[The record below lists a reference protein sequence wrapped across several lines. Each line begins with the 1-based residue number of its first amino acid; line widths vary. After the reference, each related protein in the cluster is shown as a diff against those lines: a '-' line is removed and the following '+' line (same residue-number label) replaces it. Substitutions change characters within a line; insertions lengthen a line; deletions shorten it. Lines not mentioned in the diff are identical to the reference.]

1 MGRHVQILVLAAA
14 AQPALALCAS
24 NRCRV
29 IIQVFLLSF
38 IFVPASV
45 VASSV
50 YICACRQARGQC
62 KVASA
67 AAALLNVLFIVVWT
81 VYVAVAVT
89 KIKGWSGLW
98 WIFVVDAL
106 AAGLAIAVAGYL
118 ILRARVPDPD
128 PPAAT
133 HVSSRSRRARW
144 PGRRS
149 RSRRPGNR
157 SSSSSCPPAS
167 RPARPSRCRWAPK
180 RPPDPALPFFH
191 F

>member
-1 MGRHVQILVLAAA
+1 MGRHIQILVLAAA

-29 IIQVFLLSF
+29 IIQVFLLS
-38 IFVPASV
+38 IVFVAASV
-45 VASSV
+45 VASSI

-106 AAGLAIAVAGYL
+106 AAGLAVAVAGYL
-118 ILRARVPDPD
+118 ILRARAPD

-133 HVSSRSRRARW
+133 HVSVTIP
-144 PGRRS
+144 PGAVA
-149 RSRRPGNR
+149 GQTLTVDAAGKLVQFVV
-157 SSSSSCPPAS
+157 PAGLEAGATV
-167 RPARPSRCRWAPK
+167 RVPVGTKETA
-180 RPPDPALPFFH
+180 
-191 F
+191 

>member
-1 MGRHVQILVLAAA
+1 MGRHIQILVVAALS
-14 AQPALALCAS
+14 QPALALCAS

-29 IIQVFLLSF
+29 ILQVFLLSF

-45 VASSV
+45 VASSI

-67 AAALLNVLFIVVWT
+67 VAALLNVLFIVVWT

-106 AAGLAIAVAGYL
+106 AAGLAVAVAGL
-118 ILRARVPDPD
+118 LVLRARAPD
-128 PPAAT
+128 PPDAT
-133 HVSSRSRRARW
+133 HVSVTIP
-144 PGRRS
+144 PGAVA
-149 RSRRPGNR
+149 GQTLTVDAAGQLVQFVV
-157 SSSSSCPPAS
+157 PAGLEAGATVQV
-167 RPARPSRCRWAPK
+167 PVGTKETA
-180 RPPDPALPFFH
+180 
-191 F
+191 

>member
-1 MGRHVQILVLAAA
+1 MGRHARILVLAAV

-38 IFVPASV
+38 IFVAASV
-45 VASSV
+45 VASSI

-67 AAALLNVLFIVVWT
+67 AAALLNVLFIVAWT

-89 KIKGWSGLW
+89 KIEGWSGLW

-106 AAGLAIAVAGYL
+106 AAFLAVAVAGYL
-118 ILRARVPDPD
+118 ILRARAPD

-133 HVSSRSRRARW
+133 HVSVTIP
-144 PGRRS
+144 PGAVAGQTLTVAA
-149 RSRRPGNR
+149 PGQTTIQFVV
-157 SSSSSCPPAS
+157 PAGLEAGATVQV
-167 RPARPSRCRWAPK
+167 PVGTKETA
-180 RPPDPALPFFH
+180 
-191 F
+191 

>member
-62 KVASA
+62 KVVSA
-67 AAALLNVLFIVVWT
+67 AAALLNVFFIAAWT

-89 KIKGWSGLW
+89 KIKGWSGMW
-98 WIFVVDAL
+98 WIFVVDAPC
-106 AAGLAIAVAGYL
+106 ARETSRSFIVWNRWTRVWEGGGTRACDFYASRVARGRVDA
-118 ILRARVPDPD
+118 RAR
-128 PPAAT
+128 T
-133 HVSSRSRRARW
+133 T
-144 PGRRS
+144 GRERTS
-149 RSRRPGNR
+149 ERMETD
-157 SSSSSCPPAS
+157 C
-167 RPARPSRCRWAPK
+167 W
-180 RPPDPALPFFH
+180 LVF
-191 F
+191 

>member
-1 MGRHVQILVLAAA
+1 MRHHVQILVLAAA

-45 VASSV
+45 VASSI

-62 KVASA
+62 KAASA

-106 AAGLAIAVAGYL
+106 AAGLAVAVAGYL
-118 ILRARVPDPD
+118 ILRARAPD

-133 HVSSRSRRARW
+133 HVSVTIP
-144 PGRRS
+144 PGAVAGQTLTVAA
-149 RSRRPGNR
+149 PGPGGPR
-157 SSSSSCPPAS
+157 GTVVQFVVPAGLE
-167 RPARPSRCRWAPK
+167 PGATVQVPVGTKETA
-180 RPPDPALPFFH
+180 
-191 F
+191 

>member
-29 IIQVFLLSF
+29 IIQVFLLS
-38 IFVPASV
+38 IVFVAASV
-45 VASSV
+45 VASSI

-106 AAGLAIAVAGYL
+106 AAGLAVAVAGYL
-118 ILRARVPDPD
+118 ILRARAPD

-133 HVSSRSRRARW
+133 HVSVTIP
-144 PGRRS
+144 PGAVAGQTLTVDVGGQLVQFVVPAGLE
-149 RSRRPGNR
+149 PGATVQV
-157 SSSSSCPPAS
+157 PVGTKETA
-167 RPARPSRCRWAPK
+167 
-180 RPPDPALPFFH
+180 
-191 F
+191 

>member
-1 MGRHVQILVLAAA
+1 MMGHHIQILVLAAA

-29 IIQVFLLSF
+29 IIQVFLLS
-38 IFVPASV
+38 IVFVAASV
-45 VASSV
+45 VASSI

-106 AAGLAIAVAGYL
+106 AAGLAVAVAGYL
-118 ILRARVPDPD
+118 ILRARAPD

-133 HVSSRSRRARW
+133 HVSVTIP
-144 PGRRS
+144 PGAVAGQTLTVDAAGQLVQFVVPAGLE
-149 RSRRPGNR
+149 PGATVQV
-157 SSSSSCPPAS
+157 PVGTKETA
-167 RPARPSRCRWAPK
+167 
-180 RPPDPALPFFH
+180 
-191 F
+191 

>member
-1 MGRHVQILVLAAA
+1 MGHHIRILVLAAA

-38 IFVPASV
+38 IFVAASV

-67 AAALLNVLFIVVWT
+67 AAAVLNVLFIVVWT

-89 KIKGWSGLW
+89 KIEAWSGMWL
-98 WIFVVDAL
+98 IFVVDAL
-106 AAGLAIAVAGYL
+106 AAGLAVAVAGYL
-118 ILRARVPDPD
+118 ILRARAPDPD
-128 PPAAT
+128 PPTAT
-133 HVSSRSRRARW
+133 HVSVTIP
-144 PGRRS
+144 PGAV
-149 RSRRPGNR
+149 PGQTLTVDAAGQLVQFVV
-157 SSSSSCPPAS
+157 PAGLE
-167 RPARPSRCRWAPK
+167 PGATVQVPVGTKETA
-180 RPPDPALPFFH
+180 
-191 F
+191 

>member
-1 MGRHVQILVLAAA
+1 MGRHVRILVLAAVS
-14 AQPALALCAS
+14 QPALALCAS

-38 IFVPASV
+38 IFVAASV
-45 VASSV
+45 VASSI

-67 AAALLNVLFIVVWT
+67 AAAILNVLFIVGWT

-89 KIKGWSGLW
+89 KIEGWSGLW

-106 AAGLAIAVAGYL
+106 AAGLAVAVAGYL
-118 ILRARVPDPD
+118 VLRARAPDPD

-133 HVSSRSRRARW
+133 HVSVTIP
-144 PGRRS
+144 PGAVS
-149 RSRRPGNR
+149 GQTLTVDAAGKLVQFVVPAGLEPG
-157 SSSSSCPPAS
+157 AS
-167 RPARPSRCRWAPK
+167 VRVPVGTKETA
-180 RPPDPALPFFH
+180 
-191 F
+191 

>member
-1 MGRHVQILVLAAA
+1 MDRHIRILLLAAVA
-14 AQPALALCAS
+14 RPALALCAS

-29 IIQVFLLSF
+29 ILQVFLLSF

-45 VASSV
+45 VASSI

-67 AAALLNVLFIVVWT
+67 VAALLNVLFIVVWT

-106 AAGLAIAVAGYL
+106 AAGLAVAVAGYL
-118 ILRARVPDPD
+118 VLRARAPD

-133 HVSSRSRRARW
+133 HVSVTIP
-144 PGRRS
+144 PGAVAGQTLTVDAAGKLVQFVVPAGLE
-149 RSRRPGNR
+149 PGATVQV
-157 SSSSSCPPAS
+157 PVGTKETA
-167 RPARPSRCRWAPK
+167 
-180 RPPDPALPFFH
+180 
-191 F
+191 

>member
-1 MGRHVQILVLAAA
+1 MMGRHIQILVLAAA

-29 IIQVFLLSF
+29 IIQVFLLS
-38 IFVPASV
+38 IVFVAASV
-45 VASSV
+45 VASSI

-106 AAGLAIAVAGYL
+106 AAGLAVAVAGYL
-118 ILRARVPDPD
+118 ILRARAPD

-133 HVSSRSRRARW
+133 HVSVTIP
-144 PGRRS
+144 PGAVA
-149 RSRRPGNR
+149 GQTLTVDVGGQLVQFVV
-157 SSSSSCPPAS
+157 PAGLEAGATVQV
-167 RPARPSRCRWAPK
+167 PVGTKETA
-180 RPPDPALPFFH
+180 
-191 F
+191 

>member
-1 MGRHVQILVLAAA
+1 MKSQRRNDLGQPIGDALPGWTARPRPPRTPMEGRFCRIEPLDPGRHAADLYA
-14 AQPALALCAS
+14 AYAEDADGRMWTYMAHGP
-24 NRCRV
+24 
-29 IIQVFLLSF
+29 F
-38 IFVPASV
+38 
-45 VASSV
+45 
-50 YICACRQARGQC
+50 
-62 KVASA
+62 ASA

-133 HVSSRSRRARW
+133 HVRVTIP
-144 PGRRS
+144 PGAVAGQTLTVAA
-149 RSRRPGNR
+149 PGQ
-157 SSSSSCPPAS
+157 PFVQFVVPAGLE
-167 RPARPSRCRWAPK
+167 PGATVQVPVGTKETA
-180 RPPDPALPFFH
+180 
-191 F
+191 

>member
-1 MGRHVQILVLAAA
+1 MGRHIQILVLAAA

-29 IIQVFLLSF
+29 IIQVFLLS
-38 IFVPASV
+38 IVFVAASV
-45 VASSV
+45 VASSI

-106 AAGLAIAVAGYL
+106 AAGLAVAVAGYL
-118 ILRARVPDPD
+118 ILRARAPD

-133 HVSSRSRRARW
+133 HVSVTIP
-144 PGRRS
+144 PGAVA
-149 RSRRPGNR
+149 GQTLTVDAAGKLVQFVV
-157 SSSSSCPPAS
+157 PAGLEAGATVQV
-167 RPARPSRCRWAPK
+167 PVGTKETA
-180 RPPDPALPFFH
+180 
-191 F
+191 

>member
-1 MGRHVQILVLAAA
+1 MGRHIQILVLAAA

-29 IIQVFLLSF
+29 IIQVFLLS
-38 IFVPASV
+38 IVFVAASV
-45 VASSV
+45 VASSI

-106 AAGLAIAVAGYL
+106 AAFLAVAVAGYL
-118 ILRARVPDPD
+118 ILRARAPD

-133 HVSSRSRRARW
+133 HVSVTIP
-144 PGRRS
+144 PGAVA
-149 RSRRPGNR
+149 GQTLTVDAAGKLVQFVV
-157 SSSSSCPPAS
+157 PAGLEAGATVQV
-167 RPARPSRCRWAPK
+167 PVGTKETA
-180 RPPDPALPFFH
+180 
-191 F
+191 

>member
-1 MGRHVQILVLAAA
+1 MGRHVRILVLAAA

-38 IFVPASV
+38 IFVAASI
-45 VASSV
+45 VASSI

-106 AAGLAIAVAGYL
+106 AAGLAVAVAGYL
-118 ILRARVPDPD
+118 ILRARVPDEPL
-128 PPAAT
+128 PTPM
-133 HVSSRSRRARW
+133 HVSVTIP
-144 PGRRS
+144 PGAV
-149 RSRRPGNR
+149 PGQMLTVDAAGQLVQFVV
-157 SSSSSCPPAS
+157 PAGLEAGATV
-167 RPARPSRCRWAPK
+167 RVPVGTKETA
-180 RPPDPALPFFH
+180 
-191 F
+191 

>member
-1 MGRHVQILVLAAA
+1 MGRRIQILVLAAVS
-14 AQPALALCAS
+14 QPALALCAS

-38 IFVPASV
+38 IFVAASV
-45 VASSV
+45 VASSI

-89 KIKGWSGLW
+89 KIEGWSGLW

-106 AAGLAIAVAGYL
+106 AAGLAVAVAGYL
-118 ILRARVPDPD
+118 ILRARAPD

-133 HVSSRSRRARW
+133 HVSVTIP
-144 PGRRS
+144 PGAVAGQTLTVDAAGKLVQFVVPAGLE
-149 RSRRPGNR
+149 PGATVQV
-157 SSSSSCPPAS
+157 PVGTKETA
-167 RPARPSRCRWAPK
+167 
-180 RPPDPALPFFH
+180 
-191 F
+191 

>member
-1 MGRHVQILVLAAA
+1 MVRHIQILLLAAA

-67 AAALLNVLFIVVWT
+67 AAAVLNVLFIVVWT

-106 AAGLAIAVAGYL
+106 AAGLAVAVAGYL
-118 ILRARVPDPD
+118 ILRARAPD
-128 PPAAT
+128 PPDAT
-133 HVSSRSRRARW
+133 HVSVTIP
-144 PGRRS
+144 PGAVAGQTLTVDAAGKLVQFVVPAGLE
-149 RSRRPGNR
+149 PGATVQV
-157 SSSSSCPPAS
+157 PVGTKETA
-167 RPARPSRCRWAPK
+167 
-180 RPPDPALPFFH
+180 
-191 F
+191 

>member
-1 MGRHVQILVLAAA
+1 MSPYPVAGDGEKITDALIAALDMDPATLRGDHKAVTEWLAGKTEADVLAAV
-14 AQPALALCAS
+14 AS
-24 NRCRV
+24 NDG
-29 IIQVFLLSF
+29 S
-38 IFVPASV
+38 
-45 VASSV
+45 
-50 YICACRQARGQC
+50 

-106 AAGLAIAVAGYL
+106 AAGLAIAVAGFI

-133 HVSSRSRRARW
+133 HVSVTIP
-144 PGRRS
+144 PGAVAGQTLTVAA
-149 RSRRPGNR
+149 PGQ
-157 SSSSSCPPAS
+157 PVVKFVVPAGLEAGATVQV
-167 RPARPSRCRWAPK
+167 PVGTKETA
-180 RPPDPALPFFH
+180 
-191 F
+191 

>member
-1 MGRHVQILVLAAA
+1 MGRHIRILVLAAA

-24 NRCRV
+24 DRCRV

-38 IFVPASV
+38 IFVAASV

-67 AAALLNVLFIVVWT
+67 AAAVLNVLFIVVWT

-89 KIKGWSGLW
+89 KIEAWSGMW

-106 AAGLAIAVAGYL
+106 AAGLAVAVAGYL
-118 ILRARVPDPD
+118 ILRARAPDPSLGSLLQCALGA
-128 PPAAT
+128 PPAT
-133 HVSSRSRRARW
+133 DGYLEGLFAR
-144 PGRRS
+144 G
-149 RSRRPGNR
+149 
-157 SSSSSCPPAS
+157 A
-167 RPARPSRCRWAPK
+167 ADAEK
-180 RPPDPALPFFH
+180 FLDKL
-191 F
+191 

>member
-1 MGRHVQILVLAAA
+1 MGRHVRILVLAAA

-45 VASSV
+45 VASSI

-67 AAALLNVLFIVVWT
+67 AAAVLNVLFIVAWT

-89 KIKGWSGLW
+89 KIEGWSGLW

-106 AAGLAIAVAGYL
+106 AAGLAVAVAGYL
-118 ILRARVPDPD
+118 VLRASAPDEPVP
-128 PPAAT
+128 T
-133 HVSSRSRRARW
+133 HVSVTIP
-144 PGRRS
+144 PGAVAGQTLTVDAAGQLVQFVVPAGLE
-149 RSRRPGNR
+149 PGATVQV
-157 SSSSSCPPAS
+157 PVGTKETA
-167 RPARPSRCRWAPK
+167 
-180 RPPDPALPFFH
+180 
-191 F
+191 

>member
-1 MGRHVQILVLAAA
+1 MGRHVQILVLAAV

-29 IIQVFLLSF
+29 IIQVFLLSI
-38 IFVPASV
+38 IFVAASV
-45 VASSV
+45 VASSI

-67 AAALLNVLFIVVWT
+67 AAAVLNVLFIVAWT

-89 KIKGWSGLW
+89 KIEGWSGLW

-106 AAGLAIAVAGYL
+106 AAGLAVAVAGYL
-118 ILRARVPDPD
+118 ILRARAPD

-133 HVSSRSRRARW
+133 HVSVTIP
-144 PGRRS
+144 PGAVAGQTLTVAA
-149 RSRRPGNR
+149 PGHATVQFVV
-157 SSSSSCPPAS
+157 PAGLEAGATVQV
-167 RPARPSRCRWAPK
+167 PVGTKETA
-180 RPPDPALPFFH
+180 
-191 F
+191 

>member
-1 MGRHVQILVLAAA
+1 MVRHIQILLLAAA

-45 VASSV
+45 VASSI

-67 AAALLNVLFIVVWT
+67 AAALLNVLFIVAWT

-106 AAGLAIAVAGYL
+106 AAGLAVAVAGYL
-118 ILRARVPDPD
+118 ILRARAPD

-133 HVSSRSRRARW
+133 HVSVTIP
-144 PGRRS
+144 PGAV
-149 RSRRPGNR
+149 PGQTLTVDAAGR
-157 SSSSSCPPAS
+157 LVQFVVPAGLE
-167 RPARPSRCRWAPK
+167 PGATVQVPVGTKETA
-180 RPPDPALPFFH
+180 
-191 F
+191 

>member
-1 MGRHVQILVLAAA
+1 MGRHIQILVLAAA

-29 IIQVFLLSF
+29 IIQVFLLS
-38 IFVPASV
+38 IVFVAASV
-45 VASSV
+45 VASSI

-106 AAGLAIAVAGYL
+106 AAGLAVAVAGYL
-118 ILRARVPDPD
+118 ILRARAPD

-133 HVSSRSRRARW
+133 HVSVTIP
-144 PGRRS
+144 PGAV
-149 RSRRPGNR
+149 PGQTLTVDAAGKLVQFVV
-157 SSSSSCPPAS
+157 PAGLE
-167 RPARPSRCRWAPK
+167 PGATVQVPVGTKETA
-180 RPPDPALPFFH
+180 
-191 F
+191 

>member
-1 MGRHVQILVLAAA
+1 MVRHIRILVLAAA

-29 IIQVFLLSF
+29 IIQVFLLSI
-38 IFVPASV
+38 IFVAASV

-50 YICACRQARGQC
+50 YICACRRARGQC
-62 KVASA
+62 KVVSA

-106 AAGLAIAVAGYL
+106 AAFLAVAVAGYL
-118 ILRARVPDPD
+118 ILRARAPD

-133 HVSSRSRRARW
+133 HVSVTIP
-144 PGRRS
+144 PGAVA
-149 RSRRPGNR
+149 GQTLTVDAAGKLVQFVV
-157 SSSSSCPPAS
+157 PAGLEAGATV
-167 RPARPSRCRWAPK
+167 RVPVGTKETA
-180 RPPDPALPFFH
+180 
-191 F
+191 

>member
-1 MGRHVQILVLAAA
+1 MGRHVRILVLAAA

-29 IIQVFLLSF
+29 IIQVFLLS
-38 IFVPASV
+38 IVFVAASV
-45 VASSV
+45 VASSI

-106 AAGLAIAVAGYL
+106 AAGLAVAVAGYL
-118 ILRARVPDPD
+118 ILRARAPD

-133 HVSSRSRRARW
+133 HVSVTIP
-144 PGRRS
+144 PGAVAGQTLTVDAAGQLVQFVVPAGLE
-149 RSRRPGNR
+149 PGATVQV
-157 SSSSSCPPAS
+157 PVGTKETA
-167 RPARPSRCRWAPK
+167 
-180 RPPDPALPFFH
+180 
-191 F
+191 

>member
-1 MGRHVQILVLAAA
+1 MGRHVQILLLAAVS
-14 AQPALALCAS
+14 QPALALCAS

-45 VASSV
+45 VASSI

-89 KIKGWSGLW
+89 EIKRWSDRW
-98 WIFVVDAL
+98 WIFVADAL
-106 AAGLAIAVAGYL
+106 AAFLAVAVAGDL
-118 ILRARVPDPD
+118 ILRARAPD
-128 PPAAT
+128 PPDAT
-133 HVSSRSRRARW
+133 HEAGTTIQVPVSTKETA
-144 PGRRS
+144 
-149 RSRRPGNR
+149 
-157 SSSSSCPPAS
+157 
-167 RPARPSRCRWAPK
+167 
-180 RPPDPALPFFH
+180 
-191 F
+191 

>member
-1 MGRHVQILVLAAA
+1 MGRHIQILVLAAA

-29 IIQVFLLSF
+29 IIQVFLLS
-38 IFVPASV
+38 IVFVAASV
-45 VASSV
+45 VASSI

-106 AAGLAIAVAGYL
+106 AAGLAVAVAGYL
-118 ILRARVPDPD
+118 ILRARAPD

-133 HVSSRSRRARW
+133 HVSVTIP
-144 PGRRS
+144 PGAVAGQTLTVDVGGQLVQFVVPAGLE
-149 RSRRPGNR
+149 PGATVQV
-157 SSSSSCPPAS
+157 PVGTKETA
-167 RPARPSRCRWAPK
+167 
-180 RPPDPALPFFH
+180 
-191 F
+191 

>member
-1 MGRHVQILVLAAA
+1 MGRHIQILVVAALS
-14 AQPALALCAS
+14 QPALALCAS

-29 IIQVFLLSF
+29 IIQVFLLS
-38 IFVPASV
+38 IVFVAASV
-45 VASSV
+45 VASSI

-106 AAGLAIAVAGYL
+106 AAGLAVAVAGYL
-118 ILRARVPDPD
+118 ILRARAPD

-133 HVSSRSRRARW
+133 HVSVTIP
-144 PGRRS
+144 PGAVAGQTLTVDAAGQLVQFVVPAGLE
-149 RSRRPGNR
+149 PGATVQV
-157 SSSSSCPPAS
+157 PVGTKETA
-167 RPARPSRCRWAPK
+167 
-180 RPPDPALPFFH
+180 
-191 F
+191 